1 MTIFKNRKK
10 SINILLKKMAS
21 QPFRFFC
28 FLLLVSTIIAA
39 VFFLYCETVFVD
51 IGGSKGG
58 SVLLVKGFNSVS
70 VKNVFDIWKQRD
82 QDFKDADS
90 ISYPDLFKNVVID

>member
-10 SINILLKKMAS
+10 SINVLLKKIAS

-28 FLLLVSTIIAA
+28 FLLLVSTVIAA
-39 VFFLYCETVFVD
+39 VFFLYCETVFVG
-51 IGGSKGG
+51 IGGSEGE
-58 SVLLVKGFNSVS
+58 SVSLVKGFNSVS
-70 VKNVFDIWKQRD
+70 VKNVFDIWKQRE